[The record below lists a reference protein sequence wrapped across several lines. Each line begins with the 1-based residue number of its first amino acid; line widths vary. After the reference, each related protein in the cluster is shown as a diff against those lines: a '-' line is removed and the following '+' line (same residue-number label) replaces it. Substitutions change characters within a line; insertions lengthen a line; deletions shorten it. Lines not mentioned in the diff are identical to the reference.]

1 MADVLSPAT
10 VTGRAA
16 VMFQYVLYLG
26 KWGVLVSYIY
36 LLPSDNALTSPHLPA
51 LFTCLL
57 LAR

>member
-1 MADVLSPAT
+1 MADVLSPST

-16 VMFQYVLYLG
+16 VVFQYVLYLG
-26 KWGVLVSYIY
+26 VLVSHIY

-51 LFTCLL
+51 LSTCLL

>member
-1 MADVLSPAT
+1 
-10 VTGRAA
+10 
-16 VMFQYVLYLG
+16 MFQYVLYLG

-36 LLPSDNALTSPHLPA
+36 LLPSDNALASPHLPA

>member
-1 MADVLSPAT
+1 MADVLSPSV

-26 KWGVLVSYIY
+26 EWGILVSHIY
-36 LLPSDNALTSPHLPA
+36 LLTSADALSRPHLPA
-51 LFTCLL
+51 PFTCLL